1 MKKKINTFW
10 ILIGI
15 GVLIFMLLILISN
28 ALDVGEKLRNINVYL
43 EYGFY
48 ALSLVLLYFLII
60 NPIRIILFAP
70 SFSIVTVLDEN
81 NKKNYKV
88 YKKVAKTLIQN
99 KDLSEDDKLKLESGL
114 SNKEELK
121 ETITRIYESSIKKQ
135 INRIILKNAK
145 TVFVSTAISQNGKLD
160 MLTVLSVNIK
170 MIKDIVVRSGF
181 RPSYPK
187 LGKLSLKVL
196 STALI
201 AENLEGLDFTDLF
214 PQSAT
219 NALSEIPLIKP
230 LASSIVNGLSN
241 GLLTLRIGI
250 CARRYLFSD
259 MKKVTQDDIRR
270 RSIKESVMML
280 PLLVKECI
288 SFFPE
293 KIAKLFKKSDKD
305 VHIAEEEII

>member
-15 GVLIFMLLILISN
+15 GVLIFMLLILVSN
-28 ALDVGEKLRNINVYL
+28 ALDVGEKLRGINIYL
-43 EYGFY
+43 EYAFY
-48 ALSLVLLYFLII
+48 ALALFLLYFLII

-88 YKKVAKTLIQN
+88 YKKVAKTLMQN
-99 KDLSEDDKLKLESGL
+99 QDLSEDDKLKLESGL

-145 TVFVSTAISQNGKLD
+145 TVFISTAISQNGKLD
-160 MLTVLSVNIK
+160 MLTVLSVNVK
-170 MIKDIVVRSGF
+170 MIKDIVTKSGF

-219 NALSEIPLIKP
+219 NVLAEIPLIKP
-230 LASSIVNGLSN
+230 LTSSIVNGLSN

-250 CARRYLFSD
+250 CTRRYLFSD
-259 MKKVTQDDIRR
+259 MKKVTQDDIRK

-293 KIAKLFKKSDKD
+293 KIAKLFKKSEKD
-305 VHIAEEEII
+305 AKVVEEEII

>member
-170 MIKDIVVRSGF
+170 MIKDIVIRSGF

-219 NALSEIPLIKP
+219 NALAEIPLIKP